1 MSQTNGIA
9 QPMGTIANVVGAGLI
24 GGSVGM
30 ALRER
35 GWQVVIDDV
44 EPETAAR
51 AIELGAGDRIGFD
64 PDADITF
71 IATPVG
77 SVAELAVEA
86 LSRTRGP
93 VTDVGSTKLDI
104 VRDVGDPRFVG
115 GHPMAGSEQDG
126 IDGARANMFDGA
138 MWVLTPTESTDELSF
153 SRVRS
158 IVRSLG
164 AESATL
170 PPRVHDQMVAHVSH
184 VPHLTAAS
192 LMCLADEMSIEHR
205 ALFRLAAGGFRDMTR
220 ISAGRPS
227 IWPDICI
234 ANKTA
239 IVAGL
244 DGLISQLSGVRD
256 RVAAQDRDGIL
267 DLLNRARAARV
278 NLPAGVAAADQMVE
292 VAVPIPDRPGEI
304 ATIATLASELDVN
317 IFDLEITHSGEGRRG
332 VMMMVIDRN
341 QTERLLGGLI
351 ARGYRPTSNDLS

>member
-1 MSQTNGIA
+1 MTDTNR
-9 QPMGTIANVVGAGLI
+9 TANVIGSGLI
-24 GGSVGM
+24 GGSVGL

-35 GWQVVIDDV
+35 GWTVVLDDAD
-44 EPETAAR
+44 PETAAR
-51 AIELGAGDRIGFD
+51 AIEIGAGDRIGFE
-64 PDADITF
+64 PSADVTF
-71 IATPVG
+71 VATPVG
-77 SVAELAVEA
+77 SIAELAANA
-86 LSRTRGP
+86 LARTKGP

-104 VRDVGDPRFVG
+104 VTDVGDPRFVG

-126 IDGARANMFDGA
+126 IDGARANLFEGA
-138 MWVLTPTESTDELSF
+138 MWVLTPTEATDEISF
-153 SRVRS
+153 STVRA

-164 AESATL
+164 AESTTL
-170 PPRVHDQMVAHVSH
+170 LPRAHDRMVAQVSH

-192 LMCLADEMSIEHR
+192 LMCLADDMSIEHR

-244 DGLISQLSGVRD
+244 DGLIGQLEGIRD
-256 RVAAQDRDGIL
+256 RVEEQDRDGIL
-267 DLLNRARAARV
+267 ELLTRARSARV
-278 NLPAGVAAADQMVE
+278 NLPAGVAAADQMAE

-332 VMMMVIDRN
+332 VMMMVVDRV
-341 QTERLLGGLI
+341 QVERLLGGLI
-351 ARGYRPTSNDLS
+351 ARGYRPTSHDLA